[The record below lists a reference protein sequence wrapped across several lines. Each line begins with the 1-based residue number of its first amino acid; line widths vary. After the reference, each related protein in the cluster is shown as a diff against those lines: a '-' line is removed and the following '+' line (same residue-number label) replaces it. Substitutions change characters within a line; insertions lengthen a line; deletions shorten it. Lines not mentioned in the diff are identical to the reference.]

1 MKRAL
6 SDFSQLSKAMFKSAP
21 ARAEVKPEPPKP
33 SKAGD
38 EVLAYFSRSGAGAN
52 AQDAQ
57 KAPVS
62 APAAD
67 GANARMGELEGLVAA
82 LRAQLRDSEAEQ
94 KDAVER
100 LEAAE
105 RKCADGAAAMAAA
118 QKDLVR
124 LQGECGRLQ
133 GELRKAAPLAVPAA
147 ETPRGGFLAAPASF
161 EEAFPGEVREIVV
174 SALTDARDTAA
185 QSTRERRATVLS
197 AVLESNRSSGE
208 LERRRAKLKQ
218 ILKDFGYYTDPH
230 ALEVLG
236 FRLISGRTHWKL
248 QYANVRMPL
257 AKTPSDF
264 RACLNSAADVANRC
278 F

>member
-21 ARAEVKPEPPKP
+21 AQAEVKPEPPKP

-38 EVLAYFSRSGAGAN
+38 EVLAYFLRSGAAG

-82 LRAQLRDSEAEQ
+82 LRAQLRDSETEQ

-133 GELRKAAPLAVPAA
+133 GELRKAAPLAEQKKIADRFRA
-147 ETPRGGFLAAPASF
+147 KID
-161 EEAFPGEVREIVV
+161 EV
-174 SALTDARDTAA
+174 ALYR
-185 QSTRERRATVLS
+185 VK
-197 AVLESNRSSGE
+197 
-208 LERRRAKLKQ
+208 LERAINSLR
-218 ILKDFGYYTDPH
+218 
-230 ALEVLG
+230 EVYDQTVTEG
-236 FRLISGRTHWKL
+236 K
-248 QYANVRMPL
+248 
-257 AKTPSDF
+257 
-264 RACLNSAADVANRC
+264 
-278 F
+278 